1 MTSTDTDNA
10 QKAPAKDRW
19 DLPDVSGL
27 VVGVLGGTGPQGK
40 GLAYRLARAGQKV
53 IIGSRAADRAEAA
66 AGELGHG
73 VEGADNAD
81 TARRSDIVIVAVPWD
96 GHGKTLESLREE
108 LAGKLVV
115 DCVNPLGFDKKG
127 AYALKPEEGSAAEQA
142 AALLPDSRVTAA
154 FHHLSAVLLQNPEID
169 EIDTDVMVLG
179 EVRADVEIVQALA
192 GRIPGM
198 RGVFAGRLRN
208 AHQVESLVANLI
220 SVNRRYKAHAGL
232 RVTDVSPIP
241 PMITKITGQHD
252 AEQGV
257 RVLQRVQREIALRA
271 HRDVAAVQGGA
282 RVRVLVQTERD
293 DPAGRRRA
301 GTRPRRGCAA
311 NPVQVA
317 QPVTAVTASD
327 PDEDGADPPVAVA
340 GGGGGHRWRLLDSR
354 ARGGDCADR
363 TGRTGRYVPESPTG
377 SGPPVPFGHAR
388 RTHAADHPPSTSVPA
403 TPRKPRD
410 RLRLHRR
417 QWTPCAIASSAPPR
431 HFAPTVRPS
440 RSAGRG
446 CVRC

>member
-1 MTSTDTDNA
+1 MTSTDSAPNAAQNAA
-10 QKAPAKDRW
+10 QKAPAKDPW

-40 GLAYRLARAGQKV
+40 GLAYRLARAGQRV

-73 VEGADNAD
+73 VEGADNAEC
-81 TARRSDIVIVAVPWD
+81 ARRSDIVIVAVPWE

-154 FHHLSAVLLQNPEID
+154 FHHLSAVLLQDPEIK

-179 EVRADVEIVQALA
+179 EERADVEIVQALA

-198 RGVFAGRLRN
+198 RGVFSGRLRN

-232 RVTDVSPIP
+232 RLTDV
-241 PMITKITGQHD
+241 
-252 AEQGV
+252 
-257 RVLQRVQREIALRA
+257 
-271 HRDVAAVQGGA
+271 
-282 RVRVLVQTERD
+282 
-293 DPAGRRRA
+293 
-301 GTRPRRGCAA
+301 
-311 NPVQVA
+311 
-317 QPVTAVTASD
+317 
-327 PDEDGADPPVAVA
+327 
-340 GGGGGHRWRLLDSR
+340 
-354 ARGGDCADR
+354 
-363 TGRTGRYVPESPTG
+363 
-377 SGPPVPFGHAR
+377 
-388 RTHAADHPPSTSVPA
+388 
-403 TPRKPRD
+403 
-410 RLRLHRR
+410 
-417 QWTPCAIASSAPPR
+417 
-431 HFAPTVRPS
+431 
-440 RSAGRG
+440 
-446 CVRC
+446 